1 MAGLFRSP
9 DEAQQAYAAPLR
21 LGACFGLRAFGGDDR
36 DLPRLGGITPQFPGT
51 MLNSLLCRLAVQPL
65 GPSHAVKLRSGLPLP
80 FLDAVWF
87 DGGGLQCIR

>member
-21 LGACFGLRAFGGDDR
+21 LDACFGLRAFGGDDR

-51 MLNSLLCRLAVQPL
+51 MLNSLLCRLAVKPRRETQKRPSTALL
-65 GPSHAVKLRSGLPLP
+65 GCCLVR
-80 FLDAVWF
+80 
-87 DGGGLQCIR
+87 

>member
-51 MLNSLLCRLAVQPL
+51 MLNSFERRIFAVVHQKMPQL
-65 GPSHAVKLRSGLPLP
+65 GDGVAVAA
-80 FLDAVWF
+80 DI
-87 DGGGLQCIR
+87 GGRTAP